1 MTFDAGVNETTFID
15 TEGKLKQALIITI
28 RKALPDLKFKDNEI
42 SLQLKGNNEKVVL
55 VNFSR
60 TLKNDAFEELQ
71 KYINNGQFINDY
83 NNNIDDPNDEVN
95 LATASAESKYMILG
109 NMVKWNK
116 PLQNLY
122 KDYMNLNTS
131 FIIIF

>member
-42 SLQLKGNNEKVVL
+42 SLQLNRNNEKVVL

-109 NMVKWNK
+109 NMVKWN
-116 PLQNLY
+116 NV
-122 KDYMNLNTS
+122 S
-131 FIIIF
+131 V